1 MGLQNTEWYFHIV
14 VHNSSWNDYISNATA
29 LLERLRE
36 HGLTAGPKEV
46 FFFLWPNR
54 ISNILVLFWVWTES
68 NLFQIRLVL

>member
-46 FFFLWPNR
+46 FFFYGLIGYQ
-54 ISNILVLFWVWTES
+54 ISWFCFGYGLNPTSF
-68 NLFQIRLVL
+68 R